1 MMRIFAEPHPLPS
14 PLLLPGRVGVSPSPS
29 NCSSPDNTSSVCT
42 VNGTHASLT
51 LCVDFVKYPEHAK
64 RHAELNL
71 AIWKQVVPY
80 EENILFC
87 NNKECTS
94 SGRRY
99 SLTGDWGR
107 CLHVESVE
115 RNTFFQYVMKEVY
128 LDYTSNG
135 IVRRSALFTV
145 EGELPV
151 YMLFGLYLF

>member
-14 PLLLPGRVGVSPSPS
+14 PLLLPGHVGVSPSPS

-42 VNGTHASLT
+42 VNGTRTSLT
-51 LCVDFVKYPEHAK
+51 LCVDFVKYPEHAN

-87 NNKECTS
+87 NNKECTRS
-94 SGRRY
+94 RKGY

-115 RNTFFQYVMKEVY
+115 RNTLFQYVMKEVY
-128 LDYTSNG
+128 PDYTSNG
-135 IVRRSALFTV
+135 MVRRSALFIV
-145 EGELPV
+145 DGELPV
-151 YMLFGLYLF
+151 YMLFGLYSF